1 MFYSYFHRS
10 IDASNYPESIGGSD
24 CDISSTLCI
33 LTCLVNILQPAGGPP
48 IIPSFNTTH
57 TKYDKIIDAHISIAA
72 PITIV
77 VSFIVTYDVSNL
89 CCLLRVHRDVYY
101 MQYFWLPNVF
111 FIYAMPFN
119 NLY

>member
-72 PITIV
+72 TIV
-77 VSFIVTYDVSNL
+77 VSL
-89 CCLLRVHRDVYY
+89 
-101 MQYFWLPNVF
+101 
-111 FIYAMPFN
+111 
-119 NLY
+119 